1 LLGGLLD
8 ASLQSSPEISQSL
21 QGAGVA
27 AVGSFAGRAAAVM
40 KKLSISVFED
50 DLFVLGSVGRLMR
63 SLGYTTEA
71 FPLAADFPRISAS

>member
-1 LLGGLLD
+1 LLGGVLD

-27 AVGSFAGRAAAVM
+27 
-40 KKLSISVFED
+40 VFED